1 MVVFQRIE
9 DHMNLS
15 ELSPENIKISNK
27 KIVKIVIKIVKE
39 THLCCQYELEKQR
52 KIKQDSLKDKIVAN
66 ENQCT

>member
-9 DHMNLS
+9 DHMNFS

-39 THLCCQYELEKQR
+39 THLCRQYELEKQR